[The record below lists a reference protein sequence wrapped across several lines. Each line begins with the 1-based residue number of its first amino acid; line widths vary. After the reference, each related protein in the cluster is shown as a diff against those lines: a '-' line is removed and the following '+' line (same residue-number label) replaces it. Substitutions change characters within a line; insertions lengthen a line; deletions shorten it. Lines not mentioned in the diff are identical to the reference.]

1 MIVWVAE
8 HHPRLELEARAVG
21 QAEGTLWT
29 GDTSSM
35 TEAAAWRVVLRGIL
49 LVFGLVVA
57 VFLARQLQSVIVQ
70 LLLAVLVAA
79 AATPLVD
86 AVTVSQRAQGW
97 RWRPAR
103 SLAALLVFLAALL
116 ILVLGGTIVVASI
129 APDLSQLSTNLP
141 VYVARTQT
149 AIDTLLA
156 GHPELAGRVNSILPS
171 LETVLGGAA
180 GLLGQASR
188 VLGVATAV
196 FGGVLYLIFTL
207 ILALYLTIDG
217 DRIRRYLIRFLP
229 LDRQGQAELLSAS
242 IGSRLGAWARG
253 EALLAAIIG
262 TLTWLSALAI
272 GLPYV
277 AALALI
283 AAVGELIP
291 NLGPIIAAIP
301 LIAVGF
307 LSSPQQGL
315 LAIALAILVQQLENN
330 LIVPRVMGH
339 AVDLHPVAVML
350 AILAGNE
357 LLGIPGALLAVP
369 VVASLSV
376 ILDEIQ
382 RERLARRSL
391 GTRELRVLDESPV
404 D

>member
-1 MIVWVAE
+1 
-8 HHPRLELEARAVG
+8 
-21 QAEGTLWT
+21 
-29 GDTSSM
+29 
-35 TEAAAWRVVLRGIL
+35 
-49 LVFGLVVA
+49 
-57 VFLARQLQSVIVQ
+57 
-70 LLLAVLVAA
+70 
-79 AATPLVD
+79 VD
-86 AVTVSQRAQGW
+86 ALTVSPRAQRW
-97 RWRPAR
+97 RWRPSR

-116 ILVLGGTIVVASI
+116 ILVLGAVIVVATI
-129 APDLSQLSTNLP
+129 APDLTQLSTSLP
-141 VYVARTQT
+141 VYVGRVQT

-156 GHPELAGRVNSILPS
+156 GNPELAARVNSILPS

-196 FGGVLYLIFTL
+196 FSGVLYLIFTL

-217 DRIRRYLIRFLP
+217 DRIRRYLIQFLP
-229 LDRQGQAELLSAS
+229 LDRQPQAVLLTER
-242 IGSRLGAWARG
+242 IGTRLGAWARG

-262 TLTWLSALAI
+262 GLTWLGALVL

-277 AALALI
+277 GALALI

-291 NLGPIIAAIP
+291 NLGPIVAAIP

-307 LSSPQQGL
+307 LSSPTQGL

-330 LIVPRVMGH
+330 LIVPRVMGQ
-339 AVDLHPVAVML
+339 AVNLHPVAVML

-382 RERLARRSL
+382 RERLARASL
-391 GTRELRVLDESPV
+391 GTREVARRALDESAA

>member
-1 MIVWVAE
+1 
-8 HHPRLELEARAVG
+8 
-21 QAEGTLWT
+21 
-29 GDTSSM
+29 M

-49 LVFGLVVA
+49 VVFGLVVA

-79 AATPLVD
+79 AATPLVN
-86 AVTVSQRAQGW
+86 AVTVSERAQRW
-97 RWRPAR
+97 RWRPGR
-103 SLAALLVFLAALL
+103 GLAALLVFLAALV
-116 ILVLGGTIVVASI
+116 ILVLGAVILVASV
-129 APDLSQLSTNLP
+129 APDLSGLSESVP
-141 VYVARTQT
+141 VYVARGQATLD
-149 AIDTLLA
+149 ALLA
-156 GHPELAGRVNSILPS
+156 GNPELAARINSALPS
-171 LETVLGGAA
+171 LETVLGGAV

-196 FGGVLYLIFTL
+196 FSGVLYLLFTL

-217 DRIRRYLIRFLP
+217 DRIRGYLIQFLP
-229 LDRQGQAELLSAS
+229 LDRQAQALLLSER
-242 IGSRLGAWARG
+242 IGTRLGAWARG

-262 TLTWLSALAI
+262 GLTWLGALAI
-272 GLPYV
+272 GLPYA

-291 NLGPIIAAIP
+291 NLGPIIAAMP
-301 LIAVGF
+301 LITVGF

-330 LIVPRVMGH
+330 LIVPRVMGQ

-391 GTRELRVLDESPV
+391 GPREVVRRALDEPAAHV
-404 D
+404 